1 MLPARKPQR
10 SRLPQLRNVAVA
22 AVLFGI
28 TAADG
33 LIGFYE
39 NGRGPLAALPLVAQ
53 MIIFLI
59 GEDFILYWSH
69 RLFHGH
75 ALWKCHAVLH
85 SSEDLEW
92 ISAARFHPIDLFF
105 GVLLADV
112 MMRLAGISPNI
123 FVVLGPI
130 TIAHSA
136 FVHANLDWTFGPFK
150 YVIASGRFSTA
161 GITRPPNAAARRKL
175 RRDLPG
181 SRSTNRKRL
190 RNRLTKEG
198 PPDGASGP
206 RRCKIIPVGAGGVI
220 SQRADDI

>member
-1 MLPARKPQR
+1 VLPAHKPQR

-28 TAADG
+28 TTADG

-75 ALWKCHAVLH
+75 ALWKCHAVHH

-92 ISAARFHPIDLFF
+92 ISAARFHPINLFF
-105 GVLLADV
+105 GWCW
-112 MMRLAGISPNI
+112 P
-123 FVVLGPI
+123 
-130 TIAHSA
+130 T
-136 FVHANLDWTFGPFK
+136 
-150 YVIASGRFSTA
+150 
-161 GITRPPNAAARRKL
+161 
-175 RRDLPG
+175 
-181 SRSTNRKRL
+181 
-190 RNRLTKEG
+190 
-198 PPDGASGP
+198 
-206 RRCKIIPVGAGGVI
+206 
-220 SQRADDI
+220 